1 MIFISPGTTTA
12 DLVAIVGTVAD
23 LAAQG
28 QADAEL
34 DSKCMNYAL
43 TLGPDQIKEFEELM
57 GTDDVQA
64 TQH

>member
-1 MIFISPGTTTA
+1 MMFVSPGTTTA

-34 DSKCMNYAL
+34 DSKYMNYAL

-57 GTDDVQA
+57 GTDDVHA